1 MADSRYLSA
10 SSSSHE
16 FVPFQG
22 QGFRLGY
29 IIPPGQPTPRSPTQ
43 EVEVCHCCEQE
54 HDEPLDGEEIL
65 SSDESKELPPPKPTE
80 GTACLVDK
88 GREEVDS
95 ADATT
100 EEWAGPRREEE
111 GAGQEEPLAAPPLDS
126 YFEQLVEIEGRDMCH
141 GDMKDKIDNMLLI
154 AQSWMVQLEGCKYT
168 KTMMAAVDAF
178 VAELVIFK
186 SMLEALDELVT
197 AGQCCQVG
205 FVCICQQFSDL
216 KGDVKPFITEDQ
228 DMIDLAEDLE
238 KPAKRR
244 RISTKTTPT
253 EVE

>member
-1 MADSRYLSA
+1 MSDLLRQMSA
-10 SSSSHE
+10 SSSSRE
-16 FVPFQG
+16 FVPFLG
-22 QGFRLGY
+22 VGFRLGDS
-29 IIPPGQPTPRSPTQ
+29 IPPGQPTQ
-43 EVEVCHCCEQE
+43 EVCHCCEQE
-54 HDEPLDGEEIL
+54 HDEPLDGDEML
-65 SSDESKELPPPKPTE
+65 SSDDEPLSKVLPPPKPTE
-80 GTACLVDK
+80 GTACLVDE

-95 ADATT
+95 AEAST
-100 EEWAGPRREEE
+100 EEWAGPNRKEE
-111 GAGQEEPLAAPPLDS
+111 GAGQEAAPLDS

-141 GDMKDKIDNMLLI
+141 GDMQDKIDNMLLI

-168 KTMMAAVDAF
+168 KIMMVAVDAF

-244 RISTKTTPT
+244 RISKKTTPT